1 VTALLV
7 ASLLA
12 FALLLIAWAGYPL
25 ALAALAR
32 GRAPAPRPARGGA
45 ASASASPASVSVV
58 IATRDE
64 PAVVERRV
72 HDVLRTTHP
81 HDRLQIVVA
90 VDPTSHHAPAAY
102 AAVLGDRALVV
113 PGDAPGGKATTLNA
127 GVRAATGELLVFADS
142 QQEFDADAI
151 PLLARYLEDPRFG
164 AVSGGYASAKS
175 EGGKSI
181 LDLFWNFEV
190 VVRRYEAEVH
200 SIVAVT
206 GACYAMRRSLWVPLP
221 AHLICDD
228 LFVPMN
234 VVLQGQRVGYC
245 EAARAYDPRRF
256 TRRQEFARK
265 VRTLTGMLQFCAWR
279 PVVLVPWR
287 NPVWSQF
294 VCHKLLRLATPYLAI
309 VVLLGVLALA
319 TMLPLRLLA
328 GLVVAGI
335 TLVLIAAAARPRLA
349 RRVASQ
355 LGWAV
360 SLQAAPMVA
369 SMNAVRGRWDVWK
382 RH

>member
-1 VTALLV
+1 VNVLLV

-12 FALLLIAWAGYPL
+12 FALLLVTWAGYPL

-32 GRAPAPRPARGGA
+32 RRSPVPQPAPAARGRASR
-45 ASASASPASVSVV
+45 VSVV

-64 PAVVERRV
+64 PALVEQRV
-72 HDVLRTTHP
+72 LDILRTTYA
-81 HDRLQIVVA
+81 HDALQIVVA
-90 VDPTSHHAPAAY
+90 VDPTSHHAPDAY
-102 AAVLGDRALVV
+102 AAVLGDRATVV
-113 PGDAPGGKATTLNA
+113 LGDAPGGKATTLNA

-142 QQEFDADAI
+142 QQLFDVDAI
-151 PLLARYLEDPRFG
+151 PLLVDYLGDPRFG

-175 EGGKSI
+175 EKGTSV

-190 VVRRYEAEVH
+190 VVRRYEAMVH

-206 GACYAMRRSLWVPLP
+206 GAIYAMRRSLWVPLP

-245 EAARAYDPRRF
+245 ETARAYDPRRF

-309 VVLLGVLALA
+309 LVALGGLALLA
-319 TMLPLRLLA
+319 MLPLRLVGA
-328 GLVVAGI
+328 
-335 TLVLIAAAARPRLA
+335 LVLAVAALVLLATIARPQLA

-355 LGWAV
+355 LGWAM